1 MKEEWLKHIHDK
13 MSNFE
18 VDEPEGLWDDL
29 QRNAVAPV
37 PGMSRHVMP
46 LWIKRVAGIAAMLAI
61 AVTTFILITDKD
73 DLSAEHVTQTTRD
86 HSDDSE
92 NKLLSSTYTEPDL
105 CSSPI
110 VQPAV
115 HKSSYI
121 PAEMST
127 GIIPECPLDG
137 NDYDS
142 VKPESSGEVAGNTAG
157 QSTAEESKPAG
168 RPVPKVSDDK
178 SSDRVY
184 GNRRMSVTKRREAN
198 PGRLTLG
205 VFTSGSPNSSKS
217 RLEYTGAVAGV
228 LGADKASW
236 EDNPMLGILLFN
248 QGHDVVTEVKHR
260 LPVRTGLSFA
270 YRINDRLSIESGL
283 LYTLLTSDLKYGSES
298 HYIAGQ
304 QKLHYIGV
312 PVNARYRVL
321 SWRAFDLY
329 ASAGVLAEKCVS
341 GKIERDFILDNHATQ
356 SEKEDVKVKPLQ
368 WSLNASAGLQFNITR
383 ALGIYAE
390 PGVSCYIDN
399 GSPVETIYNE
409 RPLNF
414 NLNVGLRFTLGDN

>member
-13 MSNFE
+13 MSSFE
-18 VDEPEGLWDDL
+18 VDEPDGLWDDL
-29 QRNAVAPV
+29 RRNVAAPM
-37 PGMSRHVMP
+37 PEASRHVMP
-46 LWIKRVAGIAAMLAI
+46 IWIKRAIRIAAMLAI
-61 AVTTFILITDKD
+61 AVTTVVLITRNDD
-73 DLSAEHVTQTTRD
+73 DLSTDQITQAAGT
-86 HSDDSE
+86 SSGNAE
-92 NKLLSSTYTEPDL
+92 NKLLSSTYIEPDL
-105 CSSPI
+105 CSSPT
-110 VQPAV
+110 VPPAV

-121 PAEMST
+121 PVEMST
-127 GIIPECPLDG
+127 EIIPEYG
-137 NDYDS
+137 NDCDS
-142 VKPESSGEVAGNTAG
+142 VKPESSGEVAGNDKG
-157 QSTAEESKPAG
+157 ESTTNESKPEG
-168 RPVPKVSDDK
+168 RPVPKVNDEK
-178 SSDRVY
+178 SDRIY
-184 GNRRMSVTKRREAN
+184 NNRRMSVTKRREAN
-198 PGRLTLG
+198 PERLTLG

-217 RLEYTGAVAGV
+217 RLEYMGEVAGV

>member
-29 QRNAVAPV
+29 LHNVVAPM
-37 PGMSRHVMP
+37 PEASRHVMP
-46 LWIKRVAGIAAMLAI
+46 LWVKRAIGIAAMLAI

-73 DLSAEHVTQTTRD
+73 DLSTDQITQAAGT
-86 HSDDSE
+86 SSGNAE
-92 NKLLSSTYTEPDL
+92 NKLLSSTYIEPDL
-105 CSSPI
+105 CSSPA
-110 VQPAV
+110 VQSAEDESSDAPAD
-115 HKSSYI
+115 
-121 PAEMST
+121 MSI
-127 GIIPECPLDG
+127 GITPESVVGSD
-137 NDYDS
+137 DYDS
-142 VKPESSGEVAGNTAG
+142 LGQDNSGGVAGNTAG
-157 QSTAEESKPAG
+157 QSTAEESKSAG
-168 RPVPKVSDDK
+168 RPVPKVNDDK

-217 RLEYTGAVAGV
+217 RLEYMGEVAGV

-341 GKIERDFILDNHATQ
+341 GKVERDFVLDNHTTQ
-356 SEKEDVKVKPLQ
+356 SENEDVKVKPLQ
-368 WSLNASAGLQFNITR
+368 WSVNASAGLQFNITR
-383 ALGIYAE
+383 AIGLYAE

>member
-1 MKEEWLKHIHDK
+1 
-13 MSNFE
+13 
-18 VDEPEGLWDDL
+18 
-29 QRNAVAPV
+29 
-37 PGMSRHVMP
+37 
-46 LWIKRVAGIAAMLAI
+46 
-61 AVTTFILITDKD
+61 
-73 DLSAEHVTQTTRD
+73 
-86 HSDDSE
+86 
-92 NKLLSSTYTEPDL
+92 
-105 CSSPI
+105 
-110 VQPAV
+110 AV

-121 PAEMST
+121 PVEMST
-127 GIIPECPLDG
+127 EIIPEYG
-137 NDYDS
+137 NDCDS
-142 VKPESSGEVAGNTAG
+142 VKPESSGEVAGNDKG
-157 QSTAEESKPAG
+157 ESTTNESKPEG
-168 RPVPKVSDDK
+168 RPVPKVNDEK
-178 SSDRVY
+178 SDRIY
-184 GNRRMSVTKRREAN
+184 NNRRMSATKRCDAN
-198 PGRLTLG
+198 SGRLSLG
-205 VFTSGSPNSSKS
+205 VFTSGSPNLSNN
-217 RLEYTGAVAGV
+217 RLEYAGKVTGV

-248 QGHDVVTEVKHR
+248 QGQDVANEVKHR

-321 SWRAFDLY
+321 SWRSFDLY

-368 WSLNASAGLQFNITR
+368 WSVNASAGLQFNITR

-399 GSPVETIYNE
+399 GSPVETIYSE

-414 NLNVGLRFTLGDN
+414 NLNVGLRFTLGD

>member
-37 PGMSRHVMP
+37 PGMSRRVMP
-46 LWIKRVAGIAAMLAI
+46 LWIKRAAGIAAMLAI
-61 AVTTFILITDKD
+61 AVTTVVLITRND
-73 DLSAEHVTQTTRD
+73 DLSTDQITQAAGT
-86 HSDDSE
+86 SSGNAE
-92 NKLLSSTYTEPDL
+92 NKLLSSTYIEPDL
-105 CSSPI
+105 CSSPA
-110 VQPAV
+110 VQSAEDESSDAPAD
-115 HKSSYI
+115 
-121 PAEMST
+121 MSI
-127 GIIPECPLDG
+127 GITPESVVGSD
-137 NDYDS
+137 DYDS
-142 VKPESSGEVAGNTAG
+142 VEQKNSGEVAGNTAG

-168 RPVPKVSDDK
+168 RPVPRVNDDK

-217 RLEYTGAVAGV
+217 RLEYTGTVAGV

-298 HYIAGQ
+298 HYIAWQ

-341 GKIERDFILDNHATQ
+341 GKVERDFGLDNHTTQ
-356 SEKEDVKVKPLQ
+356 SENEDVTVKPLQ
-368 WSLNASAGLQFNITR
+368 WSVNASAGLQFNITR
-383 ALGIYAE
+383 AIGLYAE

-409 RPLNF
+409 RPFNF

>member
-29 QRNAVAPV
+29 LHNVVAPM
-37 PGMSRHVMP
+37 PEASRHVMP
-46 LWIKRVAGIAAMLAI
+46 LWVKRAIGIAAMLAI

-73 DLSAEHVTQTTRD
+73 DLSTDQITQATGT
-86 HSDDSE
+86 SSGNAE
-92 NKLLSSTYTEPDL
+92 NKLLSSTYIEPDL
-105 CSSPI
+105 CSSPA
-110 VQPAV
+110 VQSAEDESSDAPAD
-115 HKSSYI
+115 
-121 PAEMST
+121 MSI
-127 GIIPECPLDG
+127 GITPESVVGSD
-137 NDYDS
+137 DYDS
-142 VKPESSGEVAGNTAG
+142 LGQDNSGGVAGNTAG
-157 QSTAEESKPAG
+157 QSTAEESKSAG
-168 RPVPKVSDDK
+168 RPVPKVNDDK

-217 RLEYTGAVAGV
+217 RLEYMGEVAGV

-341 GKIERDFILDNHATQ
+341 GKVERDFVLDNHTTQ
-356 SEKEDVKVKPLQ
+356 SENEDVKVKPLQ
-368 WSLNASAGLQFNITR
+368 WSVNASAGLQFNITR
-383 ALGIYAE
+383 AIGLYAE

>member
-37 PGMSRHVMP
+37 PVMSRHVMP

-61 AVTTFILITDKD
+61 AVTTVVLITRND
-73 DLSAEHVTQTTRD
+73 DLSTDQITQAAGT
-86 HSDDSE
+86 SSGNAE
-92 NKLLSSTYTEPDL
+92 NKLLSSTYIEPDL
-105 CSSPI
+105 CSSPA
-110 VQPAV
+110 VQSAEDESSDAPAD
-115 HKSSYI
+115 
-121 PAEMST
+121 MSI
-127 GIIPECPLDG
+127 GITPESVAGSD
-137 NDYDS
+137 DYDS
-142 VKPESSGEVAGNTAG
+142 VGQENSGEVAGNTAG

-168 RPVPKVSDDK
+168 RPVPKVNDDK

-341 GKIERDFILDNHATQ
+341 GKVERDFVLDNHTTQ
-356 SEKEDVKVKPLQ
+356 SENEDVTVKPLQ
-368 WSLNASAGLQFNITR
+368 WSVNASAGLQFNITR
-383 ALGIYAE
+383 AIGLYAE

-399 GSPVETIYNE
+399 GSPVETIYDE

>member
-37 PGMSRHVMP
+37 PVMSRHVMP

-61 AVTTFILITDKD
+61 AVTTVVLITRND
-73 DLSAEHVTQTTRD
+73 DLSTDQITQAAGT
-86 HSDDSE
+86 SSGNAE
-92 NKLLSSTYTEPDL
+92 NKLLSSTYIEPDL
-105 CSSPI
+105 CSSPA
-110 VQPAV
+110 VQSAEDE
-115 HKSSYI
+115 SSDA
-121 PAEMST
+121 PTDMSI
-127 GIIPECPLDG
+127 GITPESVAGSD
-137 NDYDS
+137 DYDS
-142 VKPESSGEVAGNTAG
+142 VGQENSGEVAGNTAG

-168 RPVPKVSDDK
+168 RPVPKVNDDK

-236 EDNPMLGILLFN
+236 EDNPMFGILLFN

-341 GKIERDFILDNHATQ
+341 GKVERDFVLDNHTTQ
-356 SEKEDVKVKPLQ
+356 SENEDVTVKPLQ
-368 WSLNASAGLQFNITR
+368 WSVNASAGLQFNITR
-383 ALGIYAE
+383 AIGLYAE

-399 GSPVETIYNE
+399 GSPVETIYDE

>member
-29 QRNAVAPV
+29 LHNVVAPM
-37 PGMSRHVMP
+37 PEASRHVMP
-46 LWIKRVAGIAAMLAI
+46 LWVKRAIGIAAMLAI

-73 DLSAEHVTQTTRD
+73 DLSTDQITQAAGT
-86 HSDDSE
+86 SSGNAE
-92 NKLLSSTYTEPDL
+92 NKLLSSTYIEPDL
-105 CSSPI
+105 CSSPA
-110 VQPAV
+110 VQSAEDESSDAPAD
-115 HKSSYI
+115 
-121 PAEMST
+121 MSI
-127 GIIPECPLDG
+127 GITPESVVGSD
-137 NDYDS
+137 DYDS
-142 VKPESSGEVAGNTAG
+142 LGQDNSGGVAGNTAG
-157 QSTAEESKPAG
+157 QSAAEESKPTG
-168 RPVPKVSDDK
+168 RPVPKVNDDK

-217 RLEYTGAVAGV
+217 RLEYMGEVAGV

-329 ASAGVLAEKCVS
+329 ASVGVLAEKCVS

-399 GSPVETIYNE
+399 GSPVKTIYNE

>member
-37 PGMSRHVMP
+37 PGMSHRVMP

-142 VKPESSGEVAGNTAG
+142 VKPESSGEVAGNDNG
-157 QSTAEESKPAG
+157 ESTTNESKPEG
-168 RPVPKVSDDK
+168 RPVPRVNDDK
-178 SSDRVY
+178 SDRIY
-184 GNRRMSVTKRREAN
+184 NNKRISVTKRGDAN
-198 PGRLTLG
+198 SGRLSLG
-205 VFTSGSPNSSKS
+205 VFTSGSPNLSNN
-217 RLEYTGAVAGV
+217 RLEYAGEVTGV

-248 QGHDVVTEVKHR
+248 QGQDVANEVKHR
-260 LPVRTGLSFA
+260 LPVRTGISFA
-270 YRINDRLSIESGL
+270 YRINNRLSIESGL

-341 GKIERDFILDNHATQ
+341 GKIERDFIIDNHATQ
-356 SEKEDVKVKPLQ
+356 SEKEDVRVKPLQ
-368 WSLNASAGLQFNITR
+368 WSVNASAGLQFNITR
-383 ALGIYAE
+383 AIGLYAE

>member
-37 PGMSRHVMP
+37 PGMSRRVMP

-61 AVTTFILITDKD
+61 AVTTVVLITRND
-73 DLSAEHVTQTTRD
+73 DLSTDQITQAAGT
-86 HSDDSE
+86 SSGNAE
-92 NKLLSSTYTEPDL
+92 NKLLSSTYIEPDL
-105 CSSPI
+105 CSSPTVQSAEDESSDVPADMSIGITPETI
-110 VQPAV
+110 VG
-115 HKSSYI
+115 S
-121 PAEMST
+121 
-127 GIIPECPLDG
+127 G
-137 NDYDS
+137 DYDS
-142 VKPESSGEVAGNTAG
+142 VGQKNSGEVAGNTAG

-168 RPVPKVSDDK
+168 RPVPKVNDDK

-217 RLEYTGAVAGV
+217 RLEYMGEVAGV

-341 GKIERDFILDNHATQ
+341 GKVERDFVLDNHTTQ
-356 SEKEDVKVKPLQ
+356 SENEDVTVKPLQ
-368 WSLNASAGLQFNITR
+368 WSVNASAGLQFNITR
-383 ALGIYAE
+383 AIGLYAE